1 MVRPLIRRAVRACL
15 TVGMFGWLAS
25 TPLPLWAQMSAPGC
39 TPDTATKLQQ
49 LALGLEPD
57 AGLPDTATAFAV
69 QVARQVATFVDPPA
83 RLSVDK
89 LRGPSDWRDG
99 ETSHHSAGLLSIGQ
113 LVLVLGPNGRV
124 REAALDPGTG
134 SPEVDRALLAGV
146 AAADSGGV
154 FPPAP
159 APGDPRRIRLWI
171 LTAVKP
177 APSWATPVFG
187 IAGRVPANATP
198 AAVVSEP
205 SPDYPA
211 ALLGTGRMGEVYVA
225 FDVDEAGSVSDGSFR
240 VLRTDD
246 SAFVTPALTAIRAG
260 HYAAATQGG
269 CPIRMTLRQRI
280 RFHQSDGGE
289 RSAGVATA
297 GTAGTSASTARWI
310 ADSLPRYTRVSA
322 LVRMDNL
329 TAGAGFSGMMG
340 GSDIVPVHLTVPRA
354 ELKACNLTVT
364 QRFEME
370 PSSPGTMLEVATT
383 VPLAHA
389 DPRTLGV
396 ERRPTQS
403 STRASTLEGNAW
415 HVLLGMRD
423 GAMHIEYRQGGRAAG
438 SGPDSW
444 LDLPVPD
451 PRAGAAIVGVI
462 GQALRECGPLSGS

>member
-1 MVRPLIRRAVRACL
+1 MVRPPIRRAVRVCL
-15 TVGMFGWLAS
+15 TVGMLGWLAS
-25 TPLPLWAQMSAPGC
+25 RASLPLWAQGSAVGC

-57 AGLPDTATAFAV
+57 AGLPDTAAAFAV
-69 QVARQVATFVDPPA
+69 QVARQVATFVDPPT
-83 RLSVDK
+83 RLSIDK

-99 ETSHHSAGLLSIGQ
+99 QTSHRSAGLLSIGQ
-113 LVLVLGPNGRV
+113 LVLVPGPNGRV

-146 AAADSGGV
+146 AAADSSGV

-159 APGDPRRIRLWI
+159 APGDPRRVRLWI

-187 IAGRVPANATP
+187 VAGRVPANATP

-205 SPDYPA
+205 PPDYPA
-211 ALLGTGRMGEVYVA
+211 ALLGTGRMGEVYIA
-225 FDVDEAGSVSDGSFR
+225 FDVDEAGSVPEGSFR

-246 SAFVTPALTAIRAG
+246 SAFVAPTLTAIRAG

-269 CPIRMTLRQRI
+269 CAIRMTLRQRI
-280 RFHQSDGGE
+280 RFHQADGGD
-289 RSAGVATA
+289 RAAGVATA
-297 GTAGTSASTARWI
+297 GTAASTARWI

-322 LVRMDNL
+322 LVRTENL
-329 TAGAGFSGMMG
+329 TAGAGFSGMVG
-340 GSDIVPVHLTVPRA
+340 GSDIVSVHLTVPRA
-354 ELKACNLTVT
+354 ELKACNLSVT

-370 PSSPGTMLEVATT
+370 PSSPGTILEVATT

-396 ERRPTQS
+396 ERRPPQS
-403 STRASTLEGNAW
+403 SSRASTLEGNAW
-415 HVLLGMRD
+415 HVVLGMRD

-451 PRAGAAIVGVI
+451 PRAGAAIVSVI
-462 GQALRECGPLSGS
+462 GQALRECGPPSGS